1 MAEVIDIMKAR
12 LDRAEL
18 VYTIRITHTHAAK
31 SSTSWM
37 GMEITGIDLDQE
49 GGIDLLVGDLHAAID
64 ALTGNG
70 YTEVDPADS
79 DTAPAG

>member
-18 VYTIRITHTHAAK
+18 VYTIRITHTHAA
-31 SSTSWM
+31 
-37 GMEITGIDLDQE
+37 MEMAITGIDLEKD
-49 GGIDLLVGDLHAAID
+49 GGIDLLVGDLHQAID

>member
-18 VYTIRITHTHAAK
+18 VYTIRITHTHAA
-31 SSTSWM
+31 M

-70 YTEVDPADS
+70 YIEVDPADS
-79 DTAPAG
+79 DTAPAD

>member
-18 VYTIRITHTHAAK
+18 VYTIRITRTHAA
-31 SSTSWM
+31 M
-37 GMEITGIDLDQE
+37 GMEITGIDLDQDD
-49 GGIDLLVGDLHAAID
+49 GIDLLVGDLHAAID

-79 DTAPAG
+79 DTAPAD